1 MIVADLMTEN
11 TACIRPNQSL
21 SDAARLMWECDCGA
35 LPVLNSA
42 GEVCGMITDRDI
54 CMATWLRN
62 SPPHAIPVSSVMSRH
77 LHSCAPSDP
86 LSSAEALM
94 REKQIRRVPVLNA
107 VGQLLGI
114 LSLAD
119 LAKQTTHGTRA
130 GLLADEVASTLADIC
145 RATAPAKGFEGST
158 WCSA

>member
-11 TACIRPNQSL
+11 TARVRPDQSL

-35 LPVLNSA
+35 LPVLNKV

-62 SPPHAIPVSSVMSRH
+62 SPPSALPVSGTMSH
-77 LHSCAPSDP
+77 QLHYCSPQDP
-86 LSSAEALM
+86 ISTAEALM
-94 REKQIRRVPVLNA
+94 RAKQVRRVPVLGSE
-107 VGQLLGI
+107 GQLLGI

-119 LAKQTTHGTRA
+119 IAKETAQAA
-130 GLLADEVASTLADIC
+130 GPGLFSEELASTLADIC
-145 RATAPAKGFEGST
+145 RAPAREVRRSI
-158 WCSA
+158 

>member
-11 TACIRPNQSL
+11 TARIRPDQSL

-35 LPVLNSA
+35 LPVLNEA

-62 SPPHAIPVSSVMSRH
+62 SPPSALPVSGTMSRQ
-77 LHSCAPSDP
+77 LHYCSPHDP
-86 LSSAEALM
+86 ISAAEALM
-94 REKQIRRVPVLNA
+94 RAKQVRRVPVIDRE
-107 VGQLLGI
+107 GQLLGI

-119 LAKQTTHGTRA
+119 IAKETVHGGEP
-130 GLLADEVASTLADIC
+130 GLFSDELASTLADIC
-145 RATAPAKGFEGST
+145 RAPEPGLARSP
-158 WCSA
+158 